1 MENSFDLFGADIQE
15 TNTINAISKEKVNDI
30 SVVCEA
36 IQIVRIV
43 KSVMTNRRDIIDTI
57 KIDGAKMTYERALK
71 IARMKAERIGNCMV
85 IEKLER
91 IVLSY

>member
-1 MENSFDLFGADIQE
+1 MENSFDLFGSDIQE